1 MEYKKIIVER
11 DGGVVIIKMNNPD
24 KMNAGDPEMTRELH
38 HELDRTE
45 ADSDSRVVVLT
56 GVGKAFS
63 GGYDMGVMKAAGRE
77 PAQVA
82 PDHPYWAKFDPSSRN
97 PQRMYA
103 LRFRHF
109 DRPIIAAVNGYSI
122 GGLCLACDIRIA
134 SEKAKFC
141 FMYTKRGLSPA
152 EGSSYLLPHIV
163 GISKALE
170 LAFTADMVDA
180 KEAERIGL
188 VSKVVPHE
196 QLMPAAMELAHR
208 IAKNPPI
215 AMGLTKYVMY
225 KALNMSIE
233 DSMTLQ
239 NAAHTAST
247 LTEDHVEGVR
257 AYAEKREPKFKGR

>member
-1 MEYKKIIVER
+1 MGYRKIIVER
-11 DGGVVIIKMNNPD
+11 EGGVVVIKLNNPER
-24 KMNAGDPEMTRELH
+24 MNAGDPEMTRELNE
-38 HELDRTE
+38 ELDKTE
-45 ADSDSRVVVLT
+45 ADPESRVVVLT

-63 GGYDMGVMKAAGRE
+63 GGYDMNVMKTEGRE
-77 PAQVA
+77 PAPTVQE
-82 PDHPYWAKFDPSSRN
+82 HPYWARIEPSARQPLRS
-97 PQRMYA
+97 YT
-103 LRFRHF
+103 LRFRYF

-134 SEKAKFC
+134 SENAKFC
-141 FMYTKRGLSPA
+141 FMYTRRGLSPS

-170 LAFTADMVDA
+170 LAFTADMIDA
-180 KEAERIGL
+180 REAERVGL

-215 AMGLTKYVMY
+215 AIGLTKYVMY
-225 KALNMSIE
+225 KSLQKSIE
-233 DSMTLQ
+233 DSMLLQ

-247 LTEDHVEGVR
+247 LTEDHQEGVR
-257 AYAEKREPKFKGR
+257 AYAEKREPRFRGK

>member
-11 DGGVVIIKMNNPD
+11 DGGVVIIKLNNPAH
-24 KMNAGDPEMTRELH
+24 MNAGDPEMTRELNQ
-38 HELDRTE
+38 ELDRIE
-45 ADSDSRVVVLT
+45 ADPGSRVVVLT

-63 GGYDMGVMKAAGRE
+63 GGYNMNVMKAEGRE
-77 PAQVA
+77 PPPAVQE
-82 PDHPYWAKFDPSSRN
+82 HPYWARIDPAARQPLRS
-97 PQRMYA
+97 YT
-103 LRFRHF
+103 LRFRNF

-134 SEKAKFC
+134 SENAKFC

-152 EGSSYLLPHIV
+152 EGSSYHLPQIV

-170 LAFTADMVDA
+170 LAFTGDMIDA

-196 QLMPAAMELAHR
+196 QLMPATMELAHR

-215 AMGLTKYVMY
+215 AIGLTKYVMY
-225 KALNMSIE
+225 KALQMSIE
-233 DSMTLQ
+233 ESMLLQ
-239 NAAHTAST
+239 NVAHTAST
-247 LTEDHVEGVR
+247 ETEDHKEGIR
-257 AYAEKREPKFKGR
+257 AYAEKREPQFKGK